1 MTNWKLR
8 TLSSLSVLVGLV
20 ILVGEAHGQGCCKKG
35 AACCEQGVDLFAAEV
50 GGSGD
55 TVWRW
60 FSKDGQTERNQVW
73 LVADGVIICRGTPLG
88 YLRTEKDYT
97 DFVLTLEWRHPVDLP
112 PGRGGVLVRTTGQDK
127 IWPRSLEA
135 QLNWP
140 DAGAFWGLDGY
151 ALTGPAERSKSLDS
165 EQFGKLT
172 NLAKVKD
179 AEKPVGE
186 WNRYE
191 IRVQGDTVTLKVNGQ
206 VVNRA
211 TGCDVAP
218 GGICLTS
225 EGDEIHFRNVRLVSL
240 DEK

>member
-1 MTNWKLR
+1 MTNWKLHR
-8 TLSSLSVLVGLV
+8 LSSLALLVALVGMAPA
-20 ILVGEAHGQGCCKKG
+20 EDCC
-35 AACCEQGVDLFAAEV
+35 CTRGVDLFAAEA
-50 GGSGD
+50 GPSSD

-60 FSKDGQTERNQVW
+60 FSQDGQTERNQVW
-73 LVADGVIICRGTPLG
+73 QITDGVIVCKGTPLG
-88 YLRTEKDYT
+88 YLRTNKDYT
-97 DFVLTLEWRHPVDLP
+97 DFVLTLQWRHPVDLP
-112 PGRGGVLVRTTGQDK
+112 PGRGGVLVRTTGEDK

-140 DAGAFWGLDGY
+140 QAGAFWGLDGY
-151 ALTGPAERSKSLDS
+151 ALTGPAERSKSLVH

-191 IRVQGDTVTLKVNGQ
+191 IRVQGDTVILKVNGQ

-211 TGCDVAP
+211 SGCDVVP

-225 EGDEIHFRNVRLVSL
+225 EGDEIHFRNVRLESL
-240 DEK
+240 DGE